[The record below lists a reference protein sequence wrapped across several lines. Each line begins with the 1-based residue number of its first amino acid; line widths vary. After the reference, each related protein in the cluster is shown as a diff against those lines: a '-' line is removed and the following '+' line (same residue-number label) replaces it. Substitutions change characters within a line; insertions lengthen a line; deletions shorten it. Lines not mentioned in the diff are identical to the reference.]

1 MNALLELPE
10 KYRTAIYLFYYEDM
24 SVAQIAGSLGT
35 TETNVKTR
43 LSRGRDML
51 KEKLK
56 GAEFDDV

>member
-10 KYRTAIYLFYYEDM
+10 MYRTAIYLFYYEDM
-24 SVAQIAGSLGT
+24 SVAQIAKAVKT

-56 GAEFDDV
+56 GVAFDV

>member
-1 MNALLELPE
+1 MKALLELPE

-24 SVAQIAGSLGT
+24 SVAQIAKSLGT

-56 GAEFDDV
+56 GVEIDV